1 RNAGKRWQ
9 QSFSRVARR
18 SSLFRR
24 RSAPSRRPGD
34 AVLLA
39 PARPRTCVEL
49 ASRPANA
56 GRLIHDIVITQK
68 SHFKINKSKLNVAVG
83 DYVYVKED
91 NGYFGI
97 VENIEDEKTH
107 LVIASVDFK
116 ELFKVEVLVE
126 SFYYPF
132 RYSPL
137 WPGLI
142 FLNRSYS

>member
-1 RNAGKRWQ
+1 MDLIILDQ
-9 QSFSRVARR
+9 LSFTYKDHAYI
-18 SSLFRR
+18 
-24 RSAPSRRPGD
+24 GD
-34 AVLLA
+34 
-39 PARPRTCVEL
+39 EFEI
-49 ASRPANA
+49 
-56 GRLIHDIVITQK
+56 IHDIVITQK

-126 SFYYPF
+126 SFNGNVATYIEEII
-132 RYSPL
+132 RKT
-137 WPGLI
+137 
-142 FLNRSYS
+142 FLQNTNFILSI